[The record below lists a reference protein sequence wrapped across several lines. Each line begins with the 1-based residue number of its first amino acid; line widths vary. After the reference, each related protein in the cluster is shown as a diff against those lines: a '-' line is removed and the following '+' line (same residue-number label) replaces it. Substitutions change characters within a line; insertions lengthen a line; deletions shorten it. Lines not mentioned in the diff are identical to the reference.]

1 MEQNPERFVSSFAS
15 SSTLAK
21 QIENGA
27 PADIYISANPKWM
40 DYLGERQMIETDSR
54 VDLLGNRIVLIV
66 PTDSAVRT
74 VPIVPAFDL
83 AGLIGDGRLAMGDP
97 DHVPAG
103 IYGKQALDALGVWSA
118 VEARVAR
125 AKDVRAALAL
135 VERGEAPFGVVYA
148 TDAAISDKVRV
159 VGVFP
164 ETSHPSIVYPVA
176 VVAGKRSAAVNRF
189 MDLLRSPDARGV
201 FEKFGFT
208 VR

>member
-1 MEQNPERFVSSFAS
+1 
-15 SSTLAK
+15 
-21 QIENGA
+21 
-27 PADIYISANPKWM
+27 M

-164 ETSHPSIVYPVA
+164 ESSHPSIVYPVA